1 MIKLLRIDDRLLH
14 GQVAFAW
21 TKNLGIQLIY
31 VLSDI
36 VVNDEITKMTL
47 GIAKPYGTKLSVYA
61 VDEGIEELKKHV
73 NTNKNVMI
81 IINNV
86 KDAHRIVSA
95 IPEIRAVNFGG
106 IKEKPGVESK
116 RYTGSVTLTMED
128 IEVCK
133 QMAEMG
139 VAMEIQAVPDE
150 KGKSLNDM
158 L

>member
-21 TKNLGIQLIY
+21 TKNLGIHLIY
-31 VLSDI
+31 VLND
-36 VVNDEITKMTL
+36 VLVNDEITKMTL
-47 GIAKPYGTKLSVYA
+47 GIAKPYGTKLSVCA

-86 KDAHRIVSA
+86 KDAYRITSA

-128 IEVCK
+128 IETCK
-133 QMAEMG
+133 QMRDMG
-139 VAMEIQAVPDE
+139 VAMEIKAVPDE
-150 KGKSLNDM
+150 KGKSLNEM

>member
-14 GQVAFAW
+14 GQVAIAW
-21 TKNLGIQLIY
+21 TKNLGIHLIY
-31 VLSDI
+31 VLSDV

-116 RYTGSVTLTMED
+116 RYTGSVTLTVED
-128 IEVCK
+128 IEICK

-139 VAMEIQAVPDE
+139 VAMEIKAVPDE

>member
-21 TKNLGIQLIY
+21 TKNLSIHLIY
-31 VLSDI
+31 VLND
-36 VVNDEITKMTL
+36 VLVNDEITKMTL

-95 IPEIRAVNFGG
+95 IPEIRAVNLGG

-139 VAMEIQAVPDE
+139 VVMEIKAVPDE

>member
-1 MIKLLRIDDRLLH
+1 MSKLLRIDDRLLH

-21 TKNLGIQLIY
+21 TKNLGIHLIY

-95 IPEIRAVNFGG
+95 IPEIRTVNFGG

-139 VAMEIQAVPDE
+139 VAMEIKAVPDE

>member
-21 TKNLGIQLIY
+21 TKNLSINLIY
-31 VLSDI
+31 VLND
-36 VVNDEITKMTL
+36 VLVNDEITKMTL

-86 KDAHRIVSA
+86 KDAYRITSA

-128 IEVCK
+128 IEICK
-133 QMAEMG
+133 QMREMG
-139 VAMEIQAVPDE
+139 VAMEIKAVPDE
-150 KGKSLNDM
+150 KGKSLNEM

>member
-21 TKNLGIQLIY
+21 TKNLGIHLIY

-36 VVNDEITKMTL
+36 VVND

-95 IPEIRAVNFGG
+95 IPEIRTVNFGG

-139 VAMEIQAVPDE
+139 VAMEIKAVPDE

>member
-21 TKNLGIQLIY
+21 TKNLGIHLIY
-31 VLSDI
+31 VLSDV

-116 RYTGSVTLTMED
+116 RYTGSVTLTVED
-128 IEVCK
+128 IEICK

-139 VAMEIQAVPDE
+139 VALEIKAVPDE
-150 KGKSLNDM
+150 MGKSLNDM

>member
-21 TKNLGIQLIY
+21 TKNLSINLIY
-31 VLSDI
+31 VLND
-36 VVNDEITKMTL
+36 VLVNDEITKMTL
-47 GIAKPYGTKLSVYA
+47 GIAKPYGTKLSVFA

-73 NTNKNVMI
+73 KTNKNVMI

-86 KDAHRIVSA
+86 KDAYRITSA

-106 IKEKPGVESK
+106 IKEQPGVESK

-133 QMAEMG
+133 QMREMG
-139 VAMEIQAVPDE
+139 VVMEIKAVPDE
-150 KGKSLNDM
+150 KGKNLNDM

>member
-21 TKNLGIQLIY
+21 TKNLGIHLIY
-31 VLSDI
+31 VLSDV

-47 GIAKPYGTKLSVYA
+47 GIAKPCVYA

-116 RYTGSVTLTMED
+116 RYTGSVTLTVED
-128 IEVCK
+128 IEICK

-139 VAMEIQAVPDE
+139 VAMEIKAVPDE

>member
-21 TKNLGIQLIY
+21 TKNLGIHLIY
-31 VLSDI
+31 VLSDV

-95 IPEIRAVNFGG
+95 TPEIRAVNFGG

-116 RYTGSVTLTMED
+116 RYTGSVTLTVED
-128 IEVCK
+128 IEICK

-139 VAMEIQAVPDE
+139 VAMEIKAVPDE

>member
-21 TKNLGIQLIY
+21 TKNLGIHLIY
-31 VLSDI
+31 VLND
-36 VVNDEITKMTL
+36 VLVNDEITKMTL

-73 NTNKNVMI
+73 KTNKNVMI

-86 KDAHRIVSA
+86 KDAHRITSA

-133 QMAEMG
+133 QMREMG
-139 VAMEIQAVPDE
+139 VAMEIKAVPDE
-150 KGKSLNDM
+150 KGKNLNEI

>member
-21 TKNLGIQLIY
+21 TKNLSINLIY
-31 VLSDI
+31 VLND
-36 VVNDEITKMTL
+36 VLVNDEITKMTL

-86 KDAHRIVSA
+86 KDAYRITSA

-128 IEVCK
+128 IEICK
-133 QMAEMG
+133 QMRDMG
-139 VAMEIQAVPDE
+139 VAMEIKAVPDE
-150 KGKSLNDM
+150 KGKSLNEM

>member
-21 TKNLGIQLIY
+21 TKNLGIHLIY
-31 VLSDI
+31 VLND
-36 VVNDEITKMTL
+36 VLVNDEITKMTL

-86 KDAHRIVSA
+86 KDAQRITAA

-128 IEVCK
+128 IEICK
-133 QMAEMG
+133 QMREMG
-139 VAMEIQAVPDE
+139 VAMEIKAVPDE
-150 KGKSLNDM
+150 KGKNLNEM

>member
-21 TKNLGIQLIY
+21 TKNLGIHLIY
-31 VLSDI
+31 VLNDV
-36 VVNDEITKMTL
+36 VVNDEITKMAL

-86 KDAHRIVSA
+86 KDAYRITSA

-128 IEVCK
+128 IETCK
-133 QMAEMG
+133 QMRDMG
-139 VAMEIQAVPDE
+139 VAMEIKAVPDE
-150 KGKSLNDM
+150 KGKSLNEM

>member
-21 TKNLGIQLIY
+21 TKNLGIHLIY
-31 VLSDI
+31 VLSDV

-86 KDAHRIVSA
+86 KDAYRITSA

-128 IEVCK
+128 IEICK
-133 QMAEMG
+133 QMREMG
-139 VAMEIQAVPDE
+139 VAMEIKAVPDE
-150 KGKSLNDM
+150 KGKSLNEM

>member
-21 TKNLGIQLIY
+21 TKNLSIHLIY
-31 VLSDI
+31 VLSDVI
-36 VVNDEITKMTL
+36 VNDEITKMTL

-73 NTNKNVMI
+73 KTNKNVMI

-86 KDAHRIVSA
+86 KDAYRITSA

-128 IEVCK
+128 IEICK
-133 QMAEMG
+133 QMRDMG
-139 VAMEIQAVPDE
+139 VAMEIKAVPDE
-150 KGKSLNDM
+150 KGKSLNEM

>member
-21 TKNLGIQLIY
+21 TKNLGIHLIY
-31 VLSDI
+31 VLNDV

-86 KDAHRIVSA
+86 KDAYRITSA

-128 IEVCK
+128 IETCK
-133 QMAEMG
+133 QMRDMG
-139 VAMEIQAVPDE
+139 VAMEIKAVPDE
-150 KGKSLNDM
+150 KGKSLNEM

>member
-21 TKNLGIQLIY
+21 TKNLSIHLIY
-31 VLSDI
+31 VLSDVI
-36 VVNDEITKMTL
+36 VNDEITKMTL

-86 KDAHRIVSA
+86 KDAYRITSA

-133 QMAEMG
+133 QMREMG
-139 VAMEIQAVPDE
+139 VAMEIKAVPDE
-150 KGKSLNDM
+150 KGKSLNEM

>member
-21 TKNLGIQLIY
+21 TKNLGIHLIY
-31 VLSDI
+31 VLND
-36 VVNDEITKMTL
+36 VLVNDEITKMTL

-73 NTNKNVMI
+73 KTNKNVMI

-86 KDAHRIVSA
+86 KDAQRITAA

-128 IEVCK
+128 IEICK
-133 QMAEMG
+133 QMREMG
-139 VAMEIQAVPDE
+139 VAMEIKAVPDE
-150 KGKSLNDM
+150 KGKSLNEM

>member
-21 TKNLGIQLIY
+21 TKNQGIHLIY
-31 VLSDI
+31 VLSDV

-116 RYTGSVTLTMED
+116 RYTGSVTLTVED
-128 IEVCK
+128 IEICK

-139 VAMEIQAVPDE
+139 VAMEIKAVPDE

>member
-21 TKNLGIQLIY
+21 TKNLGIHLIY
-31 VLSDI
+31 VLSDV

-81 IINNV
+81 IKIGR
-86 KDAHRIVSA
+86 AHV
-95 IPEIRAVNFGG
+95 
-106 IKEKPGVESK
+106 
-116 RYTGSVTLTMED
+116 
-128 IEVCK
+128 
-133 QMAEMG
+133 
-139 VAMEIQAVPDE
+139 
-150 KGKSLNDM
+150 
-158 L
+158 

>member
-21 TKNLGIQLIY
+21 TKNLSIHLIY
-31 VLSDI
+31 VLSDVI
-36 VVNDEITKMTL
+36 VNDEITKMTL

-86 KDAHRIVSA
+86 KDAYRITSA

-133 QMAEMG
+133 QMREMG
-139 VAMEIQAVPDE
+139 VAMEIKAVPDE
-150 KGKSLNDM
+150 KGKNLNDM

>member
-21 TKNLGIQLIY
+21 TKNLGIHLIY
-31 VLSDI
+31 VLND
-36 VVNDEITKMTL
+36 VLVNDEITKMTL

-73 NTNKNVMI
+73 KTNKNVMI

-86 KDAHRIVSA
+86 KDAQRITAA

-128 IEVCK
+128 IEICK
-133 QMAEMG
+133 QMREMG
-139 VAMEIQAVPDE
+139 VAMEIKAVPDE
-150 KGKSLNDM
+150 KGKNLNDM